1 MLAPSDTDADD
12 RPTVPDS
19 RTAERRSRWRA
30 RTRRDESGI
39 AIVEAAIVS
48 IVFFTV
54 LVGILEFGLAF
65 RDYLTTANITRS
77 GARAASGQGNDS
89 LADYQILQSVKKASS
104 GIGNG
109 TIDYIVVFKATSYNS
124 TLASVST
131 TCEAGTSVSGVCNVY
146 TTADWARPS
155 TDFGCDNAAEPDF
168 NWCPTT
174 RKIAA
179 SSGSGGPPDY
189 VGVYVKMTHRN
200 IFKLFAK
207 TFVFKDQTIIRIEP
221 KQP

>member
-1 MLAPSDTDADD
+1 MLAPSCIDDDD
-12 RPTVPDS
+12 RPTAPEADPS
-19 RTAERRSRWRA
+19 ERRSRWWSRS
-30 RTRRDESGI
+30 RRDESGI

-48 IVFFTV
+48 LVFFTV
-54 LVGILEFGLAF
+54 LIGILEFGLAF
-65 RDYLTTANITRS
+65 RDYLTTANVTRS
-77 GARAASGQGNDS
+77 GARAASGQGNDP
-89 LADYQILQSVKKASS
+89 LADYQILQSVKKASV

-124 TLASVST
+124 SLASVSS
-131 TCEAGTSVSGVCNVY
+131 TCEAGLPVSGVCNVY
-146 TTADWARPS
+146 TTADWARPA
-155 TDFGCDNAAEPDF
+155 TDFGCDNTAEPD
-168 NWCPTT
+168 NYWCPTT

-179 SSGSGGPPDY
+179 SSSSGGPPDY

-207 TFVFKDQTIIRIEP
+207 TFVFEDQTIIRIEP